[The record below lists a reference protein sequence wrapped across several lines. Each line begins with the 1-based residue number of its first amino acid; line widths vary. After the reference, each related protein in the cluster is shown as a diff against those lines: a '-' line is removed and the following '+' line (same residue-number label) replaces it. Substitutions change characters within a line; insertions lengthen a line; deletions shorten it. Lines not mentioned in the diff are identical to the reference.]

1 MGIRAI
7 LAVMHVTRK
16 TNQEMVVAD
25 SSIWVSVF
33 LLCVAAA
40 VVYAS
45 IVHGKLPGLAVA
57 AFFALFAFMFWRK
70 EVVVF
75 DAGRQQVDWR
85 RRRAFGVARGIVP
98 FSEITGIG
106 MDRTATGSRGTL
118 VYRLTIL
125 TSGKPVPMSDV
136 YNGGRQHYDS
146 LRAEILQFLHL
157 DGGEEVPTSGVVD
170 EASIQSL
177 LQQGRKV
184 DAIDLVSS
192 SQHIGLSEAVK
203 RVNEIGEK
211 MKAARWRENAG
222 SSTPLRFGRNDKL
235 V

>member
-1 MGIRAI
+1 
-7 LAVMHVTRK
+7 MHVTRK
-16 TNQEMVVAD
+16 TNQEMVLVD

-33 LLCVAAA
+33 VLCAAVA

-57 AFFALFAFMFWRK
+57 VFLALFGFMFWRK

-75 DAGRQQVDWR
+75 DAGRQQVDWKR
-85 RRRAFGVARGIVP
+85 RRVFKVASGVVP

-106 MDRTATGSRGTL
+106 TDSTSTGSPGRL

-125 TSGKPVPMSDV
+125 TSGRAVPMSDV
-136 YNGGRQHYDS
+136 YNGGQEHYES
-146 LRAEILQFLHL
+146 LKAQILQFLHF
-157 DGGEEVPTSGVVD
+157 DVGEPAPTSGVLD

-184 DAIDLVSS
+184 DAIELVRS
-192 SQHIGLSEAVK
+192 SQQIGLTEAIK
-203 RVNEIGEK
+203 RVNEIDEK
-211 MKAARWRENAG
+211 MKAAR
-222 SSTPLRFGRNDKL
+222 
-235 V
+235 